1 MTPKA
6 KYYETLANTMIK
18 NFEKRRIE
26 AYYCPTTK
34 EAVEKALSFLPSG
47 AVVAHGGSMTLE
59 ETGMMDALRSAD
71 IQFLDR
77 AVCKTPE
84 DSRKIFHDALMAD
97 YYFMSTNAMTIDG
110 ELVNIDGNGNRVAA
124 LIYGPENVIIL
135 AGMNKVA
142 KDVAE
147 AVDRVHLTATPMNCV
162 RLNKQTP
169 CAVTGVCAD
178 CLSPD
183 CICNQ
188 VVITRRSGIQGRI
201 KVILIG
207 EEFGY

>member
-1 MTPKA
+1 
-6 KYYETLANTMIK
+6 
-18 NFEKRRIE
+18 
-26 AYYCPTTK
+26 
-34 EAVEKALSFLPSG
+34 
-47 AVVAHGGSMTLE
+47 MTLE

-84 DSRKIFHDALMAD
+84 DSRKMFHDALMAD
-97 YYFMSTNAMTIDG
+97 FYFMSTNAMTIDG

>member
-1 MTPKA
+1 MK
-6 KYYETLANTMIK
+6 KEEWK
-18 NFEKRRIE
+18 H
-26 AYYCPTTK
+26 TTTRPQK

-71 IQFLDR
+71 IEFLDR

-124 LIYGPENVIIL
+124 LIYGPEKCHYSCRNEQ
-135 AGMNKVA
+135 GCKG
-142 KDVAE
+142 
-147 AVDRVHLTATPMNCV
+147 RC
-162 RLNKQTP
+162 
-169 CAVTGVCAD
+169 
-178 CLSPD
+178 
-183 CICNQ
+183 
-188 VVITRRSGIQGRI
+188 RSC
-201 KVILIG
+201 
-207 EEFGY
+207 

>member
-18 NFEKRRIE
+18 NFEKRRME
-26 AYYCPTTK
+26 AYYYPTAK

-71 IQFLDR
+71 IEFLDR

-124 LIYGPENVIIL
+124 LIYSPENVIIL

-142 KDVAE
+142 MMTV
-147 AVDRVHLTATPMNCV
+147 L
-162 RLNKQTP
+162 
-169 CAVTGVCAD
+169 
-178 CLSPD
+178 LSTLD
-183 CICNQ
+183 YRFLQ
-188 VVITRRSGIQGRI
+188 MS
-201 KVILIG
+201 
-207 EEFGY
+207 

>member
-18 NFEKRRIE
+18 NFEKRRME
-26 AYYCPTTK
+26 AYYCPTAK

-84 DSRKIFHDALMAD
+84 DSRKIFHDGLMAD

-110 ELVNIDGNGNRVAA
+110 VLVNIDGNGNRVAA

-169 CAVTGVCAD
+169 CSVT
-178 CLSPD
+178 
-183 CICNQ
+183 
-188 VVITRRSGIQGRI
+188 
-201 KVILIG
+201 
-207 EEFGY
+207 

>member
-18 NFEKRRIE
+18 NFEKRRME
-26 AYYCPTTK
+26 AYYCPTAK

-97 YYFMSTNAMTIDG
+97 Y
-110 ELVNIDGNGNRVAA
+110 
-124 LIYGPENVIIL
+124 
-135 AGMNKVA
+135 
-142 KDVAE
+142 
-147 AVDRVHLTATPMNCV
+147 
-162 RLNKQTP
+162 
-169 CAVTGVCAD
+169 
-178 CLSPD
+178 
-183 CICNQ
+183 
-188 VVITRRSGIQGRI
+188 
-201 KVILIG
+201 
-207 EEFGY
+207 

>member
-1 MTPKA
+1 MTPKT

-18 NFEKRRIE
+18 NFEKRRME
-26 AYYCPTTK
+26 AYYYPTAK

-124 LIYGPENVIIL
+124 ISYGPKEVIVI
-135 AGMNKVA
+135 AGSNKIVR
-142 KDVAE
+142 DAE
-147 AVDRVHLTATPMNCV
+147 EARKRVKEISAPANAM
-162 RLNKQTP
+162 RLDCNTP
-169 CAVTGVCAD
+169 CTIDGICRNCASEKRICCTEVLTGYQR
-178 CLSPD
+178 
-183 CICNQ
+183 IKN
-188 VVITRRSGIQGRI
+188 RI
-201 KVILIG
+201 KVIIVDG
-207 EEFGY
+207 DFGF

>member
-1 MTPKA
+1 
-6 KYYETLANTMIK
+6 
-18 NFEKRRIE
+18 
-26 AYYCPTTK
+26 
-34 EAVEKALSFLPSG
+34 
-47 AVVAHGGSMTLE
+47 
-59 ETGMMDALRSAD
+59 
-71 IQFLDR
+71 
-77 AVCKTPE
+77 
-84 DSRKIFHDALMAD
+84 
-97 YYFMSTNAMTIDG
+97 MTIDG

-178 CLSPD
+178 CPLS
-183 CICNQ
+183 
-188 VVITRRSGIQGRI
+188 
-201 KVILIG
+201 
-207 EEFGY
+207 